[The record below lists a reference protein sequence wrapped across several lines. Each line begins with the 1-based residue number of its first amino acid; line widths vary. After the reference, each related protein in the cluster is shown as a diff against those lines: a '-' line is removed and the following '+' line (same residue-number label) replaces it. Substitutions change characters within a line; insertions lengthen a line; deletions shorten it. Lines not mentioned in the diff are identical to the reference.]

1 MVRKNFGEDA
11 GSLYAMKVLR
21 KATLKIRDRIRTK
34 MERNIL
40 ADVEHPFIVKLHYA
54 FQVMGGLNYVIIK
67 LQYNFQVMG
76 WSLMTSSL
84 NYTTPFR

>member
-1 MVRKNFGEDA
+1 MIIKIPDKSGIEIPTVPNFPFSLLQGSFGRVFLVRKNFGEDA

-54 FQVMGGLNYVIIK
+54 FQV
-67 LQYNFQVMG
+67 Q
-76 WSLMTSSL
+76 
-84 NYTTPFR
+84 

>member
-54 FQVMGGLNYVIIK
+54 FQVMG
-67 LQYNFQVMG
+67 
-76 WSLMTSSL
+76 WSLMTSSF
-84 NYTTPFR
+84 NFTTPFR